1 MADRKAYIVF
11 KGKPSFWFD
20 NDTADRLDALGALG
34 LAEREA
40 ADKALEDQEDYTVLQ
55 VILPDGRPM
64 GLTARYHGVIM
75 HDMDEDL

>member
-11 KGKPSFWFD
+11 KGKPSFWFEVD
-20 NDTADRLDALGALG
+20 EAIFTSDTMSY
-34 LAEREA
+34 AEMEA
-40 ADKALEDQEDYTVLQ
+40 HDKAMEDREDYTVLQ
-55 VILPDGRPM
+55 VIIPDGKPM